1 MIGKTIFSIFSG
13 VIPIDMHYRF
23 EREGVPKVPTA
34 IVQLEE
40 KTLVAAGMSMMWDT
54 RDPSVAPIYAFR
66 SKGYNL
72 MNVLDPEVGGEMT
85 TRILPEGERPWVD
98 QIRDNFC
105 IILLKVWLLMLPL
118 FLVRVPLRILKLASL
133 LLERRL
139 FSFRVRSLHD
149 LLTD

>member
-98 QIRDNFC
+98 QIRDNFLHHSSKSLATYVATVLGARPPTNTEVSKSPTREEA
-105 IILLKVWLLMLPL
+105 ILL
-118 FLVRVPLRILKLASL
+118 SS
-133 LLERRL
+133 EE
-139 FSFRVRSLHD
+139 S
-149 LLTD
+149 T